1 MLQNEALTCL
11 PQPDSS
17 MAGRPNILVVE
28 DDPDINGTLVHLLR
42 NEGFRA
48 AAALDGR
55 SALTAA
61 TQDPPDAIVLDLMLP
76 DITGFEVCQ
85 TLKLHRDTNLIPI
98 LMLTALTDARSH
110 RSGLRVGA
118 NRYLTKPFEPTLL
131 IQEIREA
138 LEHRRELA
146 ARQTHT
152 SVELQME
159 SDNRSREQLNDLLS
173 ELFVQTPLTDEQI
186 GQIRYAAM
194 EMIENAAEWGNRR
207 RKELLVTIGY
217 EVTADAVK
225 FVITD
230 QGPGFNPSQLP
241 HAAGDDDPLG
251 HMAIREKLGL
261 REGGFGILIS
271 RGMVDEFSYNASGNQ
286 VTLVKYFRPRKNA
299 AGA

>member
-1 MLQNEALTCL
+1 MMLQNDALTCL
-11 PQPDSS
+11 PETTP

-28 DDPDINGTLVHLLR
+28 DDPDINDTLVQLLR
-42 NEGFRA
+42 DEGFRT
-48 AAALDGR
+48 AAALDG
-55 SALTAA
+55 LTALKA
-61 TQDPPDAIVLDLMLP
+61 AAQDPPDAIVLDLMLP

-85 TLKLHRDTNLIPI
+85 SLKLHRDTNLIPI
-98 LMLTALTDARSH
+98 LMLTALTDERSQ

-118 NRYLTKPFEPTLL
+118 NRYLTKPFDPPLL
-131 IQEIREA
+131 IQEIRQA
-138 LEHRRELA
+138 LDHRRELA

-152 SVELQME
+152 SIELHME
-159 SDNRSREQLNDLLS
+159 SDRRSREQLNDVLS

-217 EVTADAVK
+217 EVTDDAVK

-230 QGPGFNPSQLP
+230 QGEGFNPQELP
-241 HAAGDDDPLG
+241 HAAGDDDPVA
-251 HMAIREKLGL
+251 HMVIREKLGL

-271 RGMVDEFSYNASGNQ
+271 KGMVDEFSYNATGNQ
-286 VTLVKYFRPRKNA
+286 VTLVKYFNSSRGRKP
-299 AGA
+299 